1 MQHLQTENQAG
12 QTMGQTMGEIL
23 ERGGRIKR
31 CLKSICKVP
40 GSSLN

>member
-12 QTMGQTMGEIL
+12 IGGQTVGEIL